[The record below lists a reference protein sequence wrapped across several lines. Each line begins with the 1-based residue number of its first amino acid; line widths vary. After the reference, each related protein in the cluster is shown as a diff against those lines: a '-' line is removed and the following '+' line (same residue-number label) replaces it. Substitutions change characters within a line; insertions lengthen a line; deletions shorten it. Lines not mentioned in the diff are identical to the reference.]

1 MNPEDFRE
9 TSAGR
14 VLRTPAGYWA
24 FVPHPLPPALHWSDA
39 LITALAE
46 AERALGE
53 LAGLGYSLP
62 NPHLLIRP
70 FIRREA
76 VFSSRIE
83 GTRASLSDLL
93 TYESVQLSLFELPD
107 DVREVHNY
115 VRALEYGLERL
126 AELPLSLRLMRE
138 IHAILLEGV
147 RGQEQT
153 PGEFRRSQNWI
164 GPPGAALQEAT
175 FVPPPL
181 AEMGEALD
189 ALEKFLH
196 HPPQLPPLIR
206 LGLFHYQFEAIHP
219 FLDGNGRI
227 GRLLNTLLLCAWGL
241 LPTPLLYLSP
251 YFEARRQQYY
261 DLLLQVSQRGD
272 WEAWLTFFLRGVVTQ
287 GRDAVQRIRSLERLH
302 ARYREQLQSAS
313 TAARLLQV
321 VDLLFERPVLQT
333 RQVETALGIN
343 FSTAQRY
350 LDRLLQEGIL
360 NEITGRARNRL
371 YRADEILKILDQPSP
386 QNLPQ

>member
-46 AERALGE
+46 AERTLGE
-53 LAGLGYSLP
+53 LAGLGYFLP

-175 FVPPPL
+175 FVPPPV

-196 HPPQLPPLIR
+196 DPPQLPPLIR

-333 RQVETALGIN
+333 RQVETALSIN

-386 QNLPQ
+386 QDLPQ

>member
-1 MNPEDFRE
+1 MNSKDFRE

-153 PGEFRRSQNWI
+153 PGEFR
-164 GPPGAALQEAT
+164 
-175 FVPPPL
+175 
-181 AEMGEALD
+181 
-189 ALEKFLH
+189 
-196 HPPQLPPLIR
+196 
-206 LGLFHYQFEAIHP
+206 
-219 FLDGNGRI
+219 
-227 GRLLNTLLLCAWGL
+227 
-241 LPTPLLYLSP
+241 
-251 YFEARRQQYY
+251 
-261 DLLLQVSQRGD
+261 
-272 WEAWLTFFLRGVVTQ
+272 
-287 GRDAVQRIRSLERLH
+287 
-302 ARYREQLQSAS
+302 S
-313 TAARLLQV
+313 TAPMK
-321 VDLLFERPVLQT
+321 F
-333 RQVETALGIN
+333 
-343 FSTAQRY
+343 
-350 LDRLLQEGIL
+350 
-360 NEITGRARNRL
+360 
-371 YRADEILKILDQPSP
+371 
-386 QNLPQ
+386 

>member
-196 HPPQLPPLIR
+196 DPPQLPPLIR

-386 QNLPQ
+386 QDLPQ

>member
-46 AERALGE
+46 AERTLGE
-53 LAGLGYSLP
+53 LAGLGYFLP
-62 NPHLLIRP
+62 NLHLLIRP

-164 GPPGAALQEAT
+164 GPPGAALPEAT
-175 FVPPPL
+175 FVPPPV

-196 HPPQLPPLIR
+196 DPPQLPPLIR

-287 GRDAVQRIRSLERLH
+287 ERDAVQRIRSLERLH

-386 QNLPQ
+386 QDLPQ

>member
-196 HPPQLPPLIR
+196 DPPQLPPLIR

-251 YFEARRQQYY
+251 FFEARRQQYY

>member
-196 HPPQLPPLIR
+196 DPPQLPPLIR

-371 YRADEILKILDQPSP
+371 YRADAILKILDQPSP
-386 QNLPQ
+386 QDLPQ